1 MLARSALVRQR
12 PSVARRL
19 PLQLV
24 PARLHHSSV
33 AATQHGGPVGNPS
46 HRVYFSHDNVPLSP
60 WHDIPLVANASTR
73 EYNMI
78 CEIPRWSNAKLEV
91 DTSTP
96 FNPIKQDSKNG
107 RPRYVADIFP
117 YKGYIWNYG
126 AFPQTF
132 EDPDH
137 TDRDT
142 GCVGDSDP
150 VDVIE
155 VGQAVCAEGSIHRVK
170 LLGLVALIDD
180 GETDWKV
187 LAIRSDDP
195 MADRIQDIQ
204 GLETHMPGLVS
215 ATVDWFSKYKV
226 PDGKPLN
233 SWAFGGQAKDADYAH
248 SVIAATHKAWSR
260 LIHSENETGFALA
273 NTTVRTSPHYLSAG
287 AASQKLRALT
297 GASLGQALAASAQ
310 APAKWHY
317 VHNGMVTNS
326 SA

>member
-1 MLARSALVRQR
+1 MLARSALTRQHL
-12 PSVARRL
+12 SVARRL
-19 PLQLV
+19 TLLAAPT
-24 PARLHHSSV
+24 RLHHSSV
-33 AATQHGGPVGNPS
+33 AATQYGGPVGNSS
-46 HRVYFSHDNVPLSP
+46 HRVYFSRDNVPHSP
-60 WHDIPLVANASTR
+60 WHDIPLLANASAC

-78 CEIPRWSNAKLEV
+78 CEIPRWSNAKLEI

-132 EDPDH
+132 EDPSH
-137 TDRDT
+137 TDKDT

-170 LLGLVALIDD
+170 VLGLVALIDG

-204 GLETHMPGLVS
+204 SLETCMPGLLS

-233 SWAFGGQAKDADYAH
+233 SWAFDGQAKDADYAH
-248 SVIAATHKAWSR
+248 SVIAATHKAWGR
-260 LIHSENETGFALA
+260 LIHSESETGFALA
-273 NTTVRTSPHYLSAG
+273 NTTVRSSPHYLPADTAG
-287 AASQKLRALT
+287 QKLKALT
-297 GASLGQALAASAQ
+297 GAPLGQALVDSTQ

-317 VHNGMVTNS
+317 VHKGMVTNS